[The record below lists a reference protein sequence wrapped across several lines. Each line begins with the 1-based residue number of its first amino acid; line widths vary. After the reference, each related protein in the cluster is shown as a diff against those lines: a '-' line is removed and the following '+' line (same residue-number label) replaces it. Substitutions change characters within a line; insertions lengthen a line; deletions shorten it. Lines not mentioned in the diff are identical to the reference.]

1 MPNEYPF
8 TVDAGEFAGK
18 HALVTG
24 GTKGM
29 GEAIVRRLT
38 LGGALVAT
46 AARSPLPAGQQ
57 PALFIQTDIGPAAG
71 VQKVTDELLETWGGV
86 DILVNCV
93 GGSDAPSGGFQALA
107 DGDWQKALG
116 VNLMAAVGF
125 DRALLPGMLARRS
138 GVILHVASIQHRL
151 PLYDATL
158 AYAAAKAALVT
169 YSKGL
174 ANEAGPQGVRVNVIS
189 PGFIETSGAHGMIVQ
204 LAESRGIDEAAARRE
219 IMDMIGGIPLGRP
232 GLPEEV
238 AELAAFLASP
248 RAAFIHGSNCTIDGG
263 TVPTA

>member
-1 MPNEYPF
+1 MPEEYPF
-8 TVDAGEFAGK
+8 TVDTNEFRGK

-57 PALFIQTDIGPAAG
+57 PALFIQTDVGTAEG
-71 VQKVTDELLETWGGV
+71 VQKVTDHLLESWGRV

-93 GGSDAPSGGFQALA
+93 GGSDAPNGGFQALTG
-107 DGDWQKALG
+107 DDWQKALG
-116 VNLMAAVGF
+116 INLMAAVRF
-125 DRALLPGMLARRS
+125 DRGLLPGMLAQHA

-174 ANEAGPQGVRVNVIS
+174 R
-189 PGFIETSGAHGMIVQ
+189 TRSGRKGC
-204 LAESRGIDEAAARRE
+204 
-219 IMDMIGGIPLGRP
+219 
-232 GLPEEV
+232 
-238 AELAAFLASP
+238 
-248 RAAFIHGSNCTIDGG
+248 GST
-263 TVPTA
+263 